1 MKTVL
6 LTGATGFVGRRLLYS
21 LLNEDIKIKLLVRN
35 KNKLENHI
43 LQKCQIYEGD
53 TFNIPVLQE
62 ALKGVDVAV
71 YLIHMMGKDKK
82 YLEMEKQSAENFRV
96 CCEKTKLNK

>member
-21 LLNEDIKIKLLVRN
+21 LLNENINIRLLVRN
-35 KNKLENHI
+35 KKKLENQI
-43 LQKCQIYEGD
+43 LERCQIFEGD
-53 TFNIPVLQE
+53 TFNIPVLLE

-71 YLIHMMGKDKK
+71 YLIHMMGKDEN
-82 YLEMEKQSAENFRV
+82 YLEKEK
-96 CCEKTKLNK
+96 